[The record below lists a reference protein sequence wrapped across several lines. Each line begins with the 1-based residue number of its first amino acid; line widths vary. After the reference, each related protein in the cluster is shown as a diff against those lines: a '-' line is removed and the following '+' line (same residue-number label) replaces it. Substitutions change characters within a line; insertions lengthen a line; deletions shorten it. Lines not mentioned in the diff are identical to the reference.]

1 METKKNHCLLC
12 NKTFIRKSSF
22 DNHKI
27 KCDLKF
33 KSKRE
38 KKIDVEENENVLTC
52 KELTTLVFELI
63 KKNEQLE
70 NKINKIMQN
79 GYTKKKI
86 TFDVIKYLTNNVCPS
101 VSYKE
106 WINNHF
112 KVLPQHFAL
121 LKEESLNAVVMIV
134 FKYNLPKDEDIIY
147 PITCISKKKEK
158 YYIYDTIETETNE
171 LGWREMTDKEF
182 SDMLYV
188 FKMKMISIILN
199 VKQENIV
206 LYETNDKYAITHDT
220 CLKKFS
226 EIKSLPNEATFNRI
240 KQDLF
245 IYLKRELKT
254 VDNDNDNES

>member
-12 NKTFIRKSSF
+12 NKTFIRKSNF

-27 KCDLKF
+27 KCELKF

-38 KKIDVEENENVLTC
+38 KKIEDEENENVLTC
-52 KELTTLVFELI
+52 KELTTLVFELM

-70 NKINKIMQN
+70 TKLNEIMKN
-79 GYTKKKI
+79 GYIKKKI
-86 TFDVIKYLTNNVCPS
+86 KIDVIKYLTNNVCPS
-101 VSYKE
+101 FSYKE

-121 LKEESLNAVVMIV
+121 LKEESLNSTLMIIL
-134 FKYNLPKDEDIIY
+134 KYNLTKDEDIIY

-158 YYIYDTIETETNE
+158 YYIYDNIEETETNE
-171 LGWREMTDKEF
+171 LGWREMTDQEF
-182 SDMLYV
+182 SDMLFV
-188 FKMKMISIILN
+188 LKMKMISIIMN
-199 VKQENIV
+199 VKKENIV

-245 IYLKRELKT
+245 DYLKI
-254 VDNDNDNES
+254 VYNDNES